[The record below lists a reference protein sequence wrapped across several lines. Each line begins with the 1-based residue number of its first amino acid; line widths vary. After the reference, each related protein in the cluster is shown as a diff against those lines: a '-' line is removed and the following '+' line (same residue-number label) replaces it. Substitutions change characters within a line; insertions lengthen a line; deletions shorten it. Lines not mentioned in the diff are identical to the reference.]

1 MGDVVTE
8 ALAIL
13 SKHKGYTHGLYA
25 DSLGKELAENV
36 INRTAVVNEVF
47 TQIRNQGYSNQD
59 LIDVSRVFI
68 DSLDPSQMNQ
78 ILKDTSG
85 AILLVRVKG
94 YLSCYSEKFTSA
106 ARCVKIDTAFARTVK
121 PPTKEESPY
130 YTIDAGI
137 VVEADAIAV
146 LDKIGPLYFAKVN
159 KKFNV
164 NSGTRDAYRQAEAMY
179 VVYMSGDRT
188 LSLYNRKRAN
198 ELIAIIK
205 NGESKTVTVKK
216 MGDLIQQYA
225 DKNILMSDHQKAGAI
240 DISIMGD
247 SATEVPPM
255 TSSQQKI
262 MMGIATKVTGFA
274 ALLETRPPHI
284 HLKFK
289 YKNL

>member
-8 ALAIL
+8 AVTLLA
-13 SKHKGYTHGLYA
+13 KHKGYAFGLYT

-68 DSLDPSQMNQ
+68 DSIDPSQMNQ

-121 PPTKEESPY
+121 PPTIEESPY

-137 VVEADAIAV
+137 VMESDAIAV
-146 LDKIGPLYFAKVN
+146 LDKIGLLYFAKVGI
-159 KKFNV
+159 KFNV
-164 NSGTRDAYRQAEAMY
+164 NSGTRDAYRQADAMY
-179 VVYMSGDRT
+179 IVYMNGDRT
-188 LSLYNRKRAN
+188 LSLYNRQRAN

-205 NGESKTVTVKK
+205 TGESKSVTIKK
-216 MGDLIQQYA
+216 MGDLIQKYA
-225 DKNILMSDHQKAGAI
+225 DRNIFLSDHQKAGAI
-240 DISIMGD
+240 DISIVGD
-247 SATEVPPM
+247 SPTGVPVM
-255 TSSQQKI
+255 TGSQQKI
-262 MMGIATKVTGFA
+262 MMEIARKVTGFA
-274 ALLETRPPHI
+274 ALLEKRPPHI

-289 YKNL
+289 